1 MSIEP
6 YYSDDTVTLYHGDC
20 RDVLPGLPRE
30 SVDLIVTDP
39 PYGKNWQSG
48 FRKTRLAPIE
58 GDDGTLDVE
67 ACITTALRV
76 LRNQRHLYVFGPAD
90 LTLCPTINASVPI
103 IWNKTMLGTGDLSLP
118 WGAAHEPIT
127 FGVHVTRPAAR
138 ARGTGRLAARL
149 RKGSVITVPRANA
162 GQLEDRHD
170 PQQTPKPV
178 LLLRQLIESSSC
190 WGETVLDPF
199 AGYGPTLTAARL
211 EGRKAIGIEKD
222 EATAEK
228 AAKRLANTAGGA

>member
-1 MSIEP
+1 MIAP
-6 YYSDDTVTLYHGDC
+6 YYADDTVTLFLGDC
-20 RDVLPGLPRE
+20 RDVLPVLPRA

-39 PYGKNWQSG
+39 PYGKNWQSAR
-48 FRKTRLAPIE
+48 RKNKLAHID
-58 GDDGTLDVE
+58 GDDGTLDVAE
-67 ACITTALRV
+67 CITLACKV
-76 LRNQRHLYVFGPAD
+76 LRDKRHLYVFRPAD
-90 LTLCPTINASVPI
+90 LSTCPLGATTGL
-103 IWNKTMLGTGDLSLP
+103 IWNKGIIGSGDLTIP
-118 WGAAHEPIT
+118 WGPAHEPIT
-127 FGVHVTRPAAR
+127 FAVHISRPANR
-138 ARGTGRLAARL
+138 AAGYGRLAARL
-149 RKGSVITVPRANA
+149 RKGSVITVPRANS

-170 PQQTPKPV
+170 PHQTGKPV

-228 AAKRLANTAGGA
+228 AAKRLADGAS